1 MAAAAARVIG
11 MVAIGVAW
19 VTGAAAGLARA
30 MGVATRVA
38 WVGTRSLWS
47 KARSQTATAIRLR
60 LTAILL
66 GMLVVVLGF
75 VVGGG
80 SAAGS
85 SSVGGGR
92 SVAITDLADILVIKN
107 FAFGPTSLV
116 VAPGTQITV
125 VNQDW
130 APHTVTARDNSFDTG
145 TIAGGQRGEIT
156 APSSPGTYPYI
167 CAIHPSMTG
176 TL

>member
-1 MAAAAARVIG
+1 M
-11 MVAIGVAW
+11 
-19 VTGAAAGLARA
+19 TGNKCGH
-30 MGVATRVA
+30 GSD
-38 WVGTRSLWS
+38 G
-47 KARSQTATAIRLR
+47 
-60 LTAILL
+60 
-66 GMLVVVLGF
+66 VVVLGF

-92 SVAITDLADILVIKN
+92 WVAVTDLADTVVIKN

-116 VAPGTQITV
+116 VAPGTKITV
-125 VNQDW
+125 VKQDR

-145 TIAGGQRGEIT
+145 TIAGGQRAEIT

-167 CAIHPSMTG
+167 CAIHLSMTG
-176 TL
+176 TLLVK